1 MRTID
6 RDGFGPAVRDDSEN
20 LKLYL
25 ARRVQQ
31 RTAKFRCR
39 CYRRAGTWSSFDRG
53 KKCCDC
59 GDCDDRT
66 TDFDTEKRR
75 ETGSSTDLD
84 AHGARKP
91 GSSTGDDEIGKIRQQ
106 IIGFKRMCDDDLI
119 TEDEFAAKRKQ
130 LLGL

>member
-1 MRTID
+1 M
-6 RDGFGPAVRDDSEN
+6 A
-20 LKLYL
+20 
-25 ARRVQQ
+25 
-31 RTAKFRCR
+31 TA
-39 CYRRAGTWSSFDRG
+39 
-53 KKCCDC
+53 
-59 GDCDDRT
+59 T

-91 GSSTGDDEIGKIRQQ
+91 GSSTGDNEIGKIRQK
-106 IIGFKRMCDDDLI
+106 IIGFKRMRDDDLI